1 MLRGNLCLVARVF
14 IRAGVF
20 FQSDFLNWR
29 PAHAIEHNADLL
41 FGRGKLL
48 IKALLKAL
56 HRGEA

>member
-1 MLRGNLCLVARVF
+1 LCLVARVF
-14 IRAGVF
+14 IRAGMF